1 MEDALQLAALG
12 AVSNLLRKGGSGPSS
27 ASQRQAGGST
37 NSGGSK
43 YSAARSFSEGL
54 TDTVDGSSSHH
65 SAATG
70 SRQPDGGFDA
80 LWKDESIRRAAARGG
95 RSEVARHPPRA
106 EVLKPAA
113 QASSQLSLSELTSIV
128 TDLDDDPIIQLP
140 TIHDV
145 ELPPARFNLAAGNP
159 PEVHYKED
167 TEGKPPVPSHK
178 VTTAEG
184 SSLSGLPRQSDEDE
198 DLEALQHALAVAMS
212 RLKPVDDTLRRL
224 LMTPEVPV
232 EYRHMAQHVREC
244 VGLLS

>member
-12 AVSNLLRKGGSGPSS
+12 AVSNLLRRGGSGPSS

-54 TDTVDGSSSHH
+54 TDTVDGSSSHCL

-95 RSEVARHPPRA
+95 RSEVARHPQRA
-106 EVLKPAA
+106 EVLKLAA

-159 PEVHYKED
+159 PVLKED
-167 TEGKPPVPSHK
+167 TEGKPPVSSHK

-198 DLEALQHALAVAMS
+198 DLQALQHALAVAMS